1 MKKSNF
7 IRVYLDKN
15 CKKDAYCERN
25 EYFTKYGEFDKNGYF
40 KKMMVGAPKIINI
53 QGTYYYIDKLKAIF
67 SSRQLLDRYISE
79 LNTPQMSMKRLI
91 FIWR

>member
-15 CKKDAYCERN
+15 CKKAAYCDRN
-25 EYFTKYGEFDKNGYF
+25 EYFTKYGEFDKNGSF
-40 KKMMVGAPKIINI
+40 KKMQNGSPKVINI

-79 LNTPQMSMKRLI
+79 LNSPQMSMKRLI